1 MKKLLSMAVL
11 AAMFLA
17 ACGSGSNAVA
27 ATVNGTDITVGEVE
41 SLINTEGATVTKEQF
56 AQFLSYEIQWAV
68 IFESAEADYGITV
81 TDEEIEAEAT
91 KIYESAATEG
101 ESRED
106 FLAARGVTEEF
117 LFNIAHQSIIDTELR
132 EILAEDVPEPTEEE
146 MEEARE
152 LAARGLTTVCVSHIL
167 VDTQEEAEDVF
178 TRLDDGEEFG
188 ALATE
193 LSTDTGSG
201 ENNGILPCS
210 PPDSYVAEFADATL
224 VAPTGEVYTEIVET
238 QYGFHVIMVT
248 DRTEPTDAD
257 LPADDVLAEQITQQK
272 VVAELEAWFLG
283 VLGEAEVEVDP
294 AYGTWQANPPTVIPP
309 VDESSTTT
317 TLEGVTSIPGDA
329 STTSTVGG
337 DTSTTGG

>member
-1 MKKLLSMAVL
+1 MKKLVSMAVL
-11 AAMFLA
+11 TAMLVA

-27 ATVNGTDITVGEVE
+27 ATVDGTDITVGEVE
-41 SLINTEGATVTKEQF
+41 SLMNTDGATVTKEQF

-68 IFESAEADYGITV
+68 IFEAAETDYGITV
-81 TDEEIEAEAT
+81 TEEEIEAKAT
-91 KIYESAATEG
+91 EIYEGAAAEG

-117 LFNIAHQSIIDTELR
+117 LDNIAHQTVIDEQLR
-132 EILAEDVPEPTEEE
+132 EILREDVPEPTEEE
-146 MEEARE
+146 MEEARA
-152 LAARGLTTVCVSHIL
+152 LAARGLTNVCVSHIL
-167 VDTQEEAEDVF
+167 VDTQEEAQDIF
-178 TRLDDGEEFG
+178 TRLDAGEEFG
-188 ALATE
+188 ALAAE

-210 PPDSYVAEFADATL
+210 PPDSYVPEFAEATL

-257 LPADDVLAEQITQQK
+257 LPDDAMLSEQITEQA
-272 VVAELEAWFLG
+272 VVAELEEWFLTA
-283 VLGEAEVEVDP
+283 LGDAEVEVDP

-317 TLEGVTSIPGDA
+317 TLDDGATTTSIA
-329 STTSTVGG
+329 E